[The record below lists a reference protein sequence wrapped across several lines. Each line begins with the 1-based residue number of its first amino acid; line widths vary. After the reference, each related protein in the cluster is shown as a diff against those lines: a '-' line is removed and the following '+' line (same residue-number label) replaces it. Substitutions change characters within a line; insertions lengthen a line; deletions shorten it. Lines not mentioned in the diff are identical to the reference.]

1 MELYRYPISRCLG
14 GSLTQVSMT
23 LFFRANLEPMSTFPR
38 RQFLGLAALS
48 GAASLVS
55 TPAAWARASRGFELQ
70 EATIATL
77 QQAMAAGTVTARS
90 LVAGYMAR
98 IKEVNPKLN
107 AVVEVNPEA
116 LAIAMERD
124 RERRAGRIRGPL
136 HGIPVLLKDNIDTAD
151 QMKTTAG
158 SLALLDAPTPKED
171 AFIVQRLRA
180 AGAVILGKTNLSEW
194 ANYRSTSSS
203 SGWSA
208 RGGQTRNPYV
218 LDRSPCGSSSGSG
231 SATAANLTAVSIGT
245 ETNGSI
251 ICPSANQGLVGLKP
265 TLGLVSRSGII
276 PIAASQDTAG
286 PMTRTVA
293 DAAIVLGALVGSDP
307 KDAITSQA
315 TLGQQDYTPHLKVDG
330 LKGKR
335 IGVARNYF
343 GQVGRVD
350 TLMETQLQILAQ
362 QGAEL
367 IDIRLDLGAASEAQ
381 GTVLSYEFK
390 DGLERYLATRG
401 GAIKNLA
408 DLIAFNTARA
418 DEQLRYFQ
426 QELVTAAQA
435 RGPLS
440 DRTYQLALLQAKTL
454 SQQAIDTVMDEH
466 RLDAITG
473 PSNGAAWPI
482 DLVNGDGGSRH
493 SYVSTTSPAA
503 IAGYPNITV
512 PCGFITVLPIGISF
526 WGRAFSEPTLIEIAY
541 AFEQATQ
548 ARRPPQLLPTYGA
561 A

>member
-1 MELYRYPISRCLG
+1 MDLFLRA
-14 GSLTQVSMT
+14 T
-23 LFFRANLEPMSTFPR
+23 LLPMRTFPR
-38 RQFLGLAALS
+38 RKFLGFAVLS

-55 TPAAWARASRGFELQ
+55 TPFASARVSRGVALE
-70 EATIATL
+70 ETTIAAL
-77 QQAMAAGTVTARS
+77 QQGMVSGS
-90 LVAGYMAR
+90 LTSRGIVKSYLAK
-98 IKEVNPKLN
+98 IKELNPLLN
-107 AVVEVNPEA
+107 AVVELNPDA
-116 LAIAMERD
+116 LAIASARD
-124 RERRAGRIRGPL
+124 RERLVGQIRGPL

-151 QMKTTAG
+151 RMKTTAG
-158 SLALLDAPTPKED
+158 SLALLDAPTPHED
-171 AFIVQRLRA
+171 AFIVKRLRES
-180 AGAVILGKTNLSEW
+180 GAVILGKTNLSEW

-231 SATAANLTAVSIGT
+231 AATAANLTAVSIGT

-251 ICPSANQGLVGLKP
+251 ICPAANQGLVGIKP
-265 TLGLVSRSGII
+265 TLGLISRAGII

-293 DAAIVLGALVGSDP
+293 DAAIVLGAMVGSDP
-307 KDAITSQA
+307 RDAITAQA
-315 TLGQQDYTPHLKVDG
+315 NLGLQDYTPHLKSDG
-330 LKGKR
+330 IKGKR

-343 GQVGRVD
+343 GQVARVD
-350 TLMETQLQILAQ
+350 TLMEAQLKTLVQ

-367 IDIRLDLGAASEAQ
+367 VDIRLDLGAAGEAQ

-390 DGLERYLATRG
+390 EGLNRYLAGRG
-401 GAIKNLA
+401 GAIGSLA

-426 QELVTAAQA
+426 QELLLAAEA

-440 DRTYQLALLQAKTL
+440 SRSYQLALLQAKTL
-454 SQQAIDTVMDEH
+454 SQQAIDGVMDEH

-482 DLVNGDGGSRH
+482 DLINGDGGSRH

-512 PCGFITVLPIGISF
+512 PCGFITALPIGISF

-541 AFEQATQ
+541 GFEQATQ
-548 ARRPPQLLPTYGA
+548 ARRQPLLLPTYGA